1 MKSFAKHVYRSQQ
14 WKKCRIS
21 YLKSVGGLCE
31 RCLQK
36 GIYRPA
42 EIVHHKIFLDEK
54 NASDPEV
61 CYAFKNLEAVC
72 REHHEEIHNNKLFL
86 PRNKSEKRRY
96 DVMADGSV
104 IIYDD
109 KTSGASTM

>member
-1 MKSFAKHVYRSQQ
+1 MKSFAKKVYSSQQ
-14 WKKCRIS
+14 WKKCRAS

-42 EIVHHKIFLDEK
+42 EIVHHKIFLDEQT
-54 NASDPEV
+54 ASDPRV
-61 CYAFKNLEAVC
+61 CYAFENLEAVC
-72 REHHEEIHNNKLFL
+72 REHHEEIHNNKIFL
-86 PRNKSEKRRY
+86 PHNKSTKHRY
-96 DVMADGSV
+96 DVREDGSI

-109 KTSGASTM
+109 